1 MTLPAGPRRGRPA
14 GGLVP
19 LVGLLALLAAPGAA
33 AGAHGL
39 IPTPIATLA
48 NPAVRE
54 SSGLAVSPSRPGV
67 LWTLNDSGDG
77 PFLFATDATGADLG
91 TFRVAGAAND
101 DWEDLASG
109 WLPDGTPVL
118 YVADTGDNLR
128 SREFAVVYRLPEP
141 DLDPAD
147 PGTARDTAPADALV
161 FTYPDGPRDVEALL
175 VGPRSGEILLVA
187 KGGATSPVYRLP
199 AGAFGGPPVVAER
212 VGEIRLP
219 GLVPPFDEPS
229 GGAVASDGGRLAVR
243 TLLAALLWDVPSDGD
258 LAAALAGPATTVALP
273 ALVQGESVAFD
284 PAGDALLSTAEGA
297 PAPLYRTALP

>member
-1 MTLPAGPRRGRPA
+1 MTSPTRPRRGRPA

-19 LVGLLALLAAPGAA
+19 LVGLLALLAAPGVA

-48 NPAVRE
+48 NPAIRE

-128 SREFAVVYRLPEP
+128 SREFAVIYRLPEP

-147 PGTARDTAPADALV
+147 PGSVRDTAPADALV

-187 KGGATSPVYRLP
+187 KGGAASPVYRLP

-229 GGAVASDGGRLAVR
+229 GGAVSPDGSRLAVR
-243 TLLAALLWDVPSDGD
+243 TLLAALLWDVPPDGD

-284 PAGDALLSTAEGA
+284 PAGDALLSTAEGE

>member
-1 MTLPAGPRRGRPA
+1 M
-14 GGLVP
+14 P
-19 LVGLLALLAAPGAA
+19 LVGLLALLAAPGVA

-128 SREFAVVYRLPEP
+128 SREFAVIYRLPEP

-147 PGTARDTAPADALV
+147 PGSVRDTAPADALV

-187 KGGATSPVYRLP
+187 KGGAASPVYRLP
-199 AGAFGGPPVVAER
+199 ADAFGGPPVAAER

-219 GLVPPFDEPS
+219 GLVAPFDEPS
-229 GGAVASDGGRLAVR
+229 GGAVSPDGSRLAVR
-243 TLLAALLWDVPSDGD
+243 TLLAALLWDVPPDGD
-258 LAAALAGPATTVALP
+258 LAAALVGPATTVALP
-273 ALVQGESVAFD
+273 VLVQGESVAFD
-284 PAGDALLSTAEGA
+284 PAGDALLSTAEGE
-297 PAPLYRTALP
+297 PAPLYRTAVP